1 LSKVLYK
8 SRCDNR
14 LNEITER
21 ASSDKREVESL
32 AKKYEEKY
40 KQVAELASKL
50 AVEEHAFRD
59 VQERKVELHDALVKM
74 VQGGSVDGLL
84 QVCSNFVRYLGVVTY
99 LS

>member
-1 LSKVLYK
+1 M
-8 SRCDNR
+8 
-14 LNEITER
+14 LNQ
-21 ASSDKREVESL
+21 SWLV
-32 AKKYEEKY
+32 
-40 KQVAELASKL
+40 
-50 AVEEHAFRD
+50 F